1 MTVEK
6 EWFEPGIFEV
16 AKGVYRIPLPMPN
29 DGLTAV
35 NVYAIEDGKGLTMI
49 DGGWSVAA
57 SRAALEAALK
67 QLGATPKAITRILV
81 THIHRDHY
89 TLAVALRKD
98 YGMPIALGIG
108 ERDTLEELVG
118 GKITNLGKQIEMLRG
133 AGAAELADR
142 IAKVDHLI
150 DLSEGW
156 ALPDEWLEP
165 GAIDLGNRSVRVLAT
180 PGHTRGHIV
189 FVEEESGLLFAGDH
203 VLPKITPSI
212 GFEGRPAPDPLK
224 DFLTSL
230 AKMKALPD
238 LRLLPAHG
246 PVAESTHARVVEL
259 VAHHDA
265 RLAEMGALLA
275 SEKTAFDVANNVGW
289 TRRKRTLD
297 ELTPFNQMLAILETQ
312 AHLHLLVTSGLA
324 TSRVDAGVVL
334 YRTAPAA

>member
-35 NVYAIEDGKGLTMI
+35 NVYAIDDGKGLTMI

-57 SRAALEAALK
+57 SRSALEAALK

-89 TLAVALRKD
+89 TLAVELRKD
-98 YGMPIALGIG
+98 YGMPISLGIG
-108 ERDTLEELVG
+108 ERPMLEELVQ
-118 GKITNLGKQIEMLRG
+118 GKMTHLGRQIEMLRG
-133 AGAAELADR
+133 AGAAELADQV
-142 IAKVDHLI
+142 AKIDKLI

-165 GAIDLGNRSVRVLAT
+165 GPIDLGTRSVRVLAT
-180 PGHTRGHIV
+180 PGHTKGHIV

-212 GFEGRPAPDPLK
+212 GFEGRPSPEPLK
-224 DFLTSL
+224 EFLTSL
-230 AKMKALPD
+230 AKVKALPD

-265 RLAEMGALLA
+265 RLAEMRACLGT
-275 SEKTAFDVANNVGW
+275 EKTAFEVANNVGW
-289 TRRKRTLD
+289 TRHKRALVD
-297 ELTPFNQMLAILETQ
+297 LTPFNQMLAILETQ

-324 TSRVDAGVVL
+324 TSRVDAGVTL
-334 YRTAPAA
+334 YETA